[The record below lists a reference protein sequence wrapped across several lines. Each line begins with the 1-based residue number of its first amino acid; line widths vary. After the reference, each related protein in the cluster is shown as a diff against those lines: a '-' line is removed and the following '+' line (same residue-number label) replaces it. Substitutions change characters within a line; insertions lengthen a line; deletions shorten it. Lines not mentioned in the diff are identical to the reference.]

1 MFTTRC
7 VPDLDALPAE
17 CTALS
22 TTVATDFFATAAWW
36 RSVLAAGIPEGAE
49 PCFLLCSDG
58 PRPIAIVPLLRL
70 DAGRTLQSLTNPYTC
85 LWHPLLAPDLDPSA
99 IRSAGQALGN
109 FWRRWPTV
117 RLEAVA
123 NDSPALDPLLAGARS
138 AGVFA
143 ARYAHFGNW
152 HEPIAGRS
160 FDQYLSARPGALR
173 ETVRRK
179 LRRTGATLKIV
190 STSDALSAGSA
201 AYEDIYARSWK
212 VPEPYPRF
220 NAEMMHQAAS
230 IGALRLGL
238 LHVNGRAIAAQIW
251 IVFAGRATVLK
262 LAHDES
268 DKELSPGTVLTALM
282 LRELIDRE
290 QVTEI
295 DFGRGDDG
303 YKQLW
308 TSQRRQRI
316 GVLLSNPLRPAG
328 LAALARQWAGAARR
342 RMTRAR

>member
-7 VPDLDALPAE
+7 VPDLDALPPE
-17 CTALS
+17 CAALFTA
-22 TTVATDFFATAAWW
+22 AAADFFATGAWW
-36 RSVLAAGIPEGAE
+36 RSVLAAGMPEGAD
-49 PCFLLCSDG
+49 PCFLLCSDERQ
-58 PRPIAIVPLLRL
+58 PVAIVPLIRI
-70 DAGRTLQSLTNPYTC
+70 DGGRTLQSLTNPYTC
-85 LWHPLLAPDLDPSA
+85 LWHPLLAPNLDPSA
-99 IRSAGQALGN
+99 IRGVGQALGR
-109 FWRRWPTV
+109 FCRRWPTV
-117 RLEAVA
+117 RLEAMA
-123 NDSPALDPLLAGARS
+123 GDFPASESLLAGARR

-179 LRRTGATLKIV
+179 LRRAGATLEIV
-190 STSDALSAGSA
+190 STSDALSAGIA

-230 IGALRLGL
+230 IDALRLGL
-238 LHVNGRAIAAQIW
+238 LHANGRAIAAQIW

-290 QVTEI
+290 RVAEI
-295 DFGRGDDG
+295 DFGRGDDA

-308 TSQRRQRI
+308 TTQRRQRI
-316 GVLLSNPLRPAG
+316 GVLLSNPLRPSG